1 MADLV
6 NVTIGFQA
14 SMPLNVRVPEGG
26 LKDLLKA
33 VGKDEGWH
41 DLEIQDGRV
50 RLALGHVLYVRT
62 EQEEHKVGFGL

>member
-1 MADLV
+1 MAELV

-14 SMPLNVRVPEGG
+14 SIPLAVRVP
-26 LKDLLKA
+26 KDKLDELLEV
-33 VGKDEGWH
+33 VGKDDGWH

-50 RLALGHVLYVRT
+50 RLALSHVLYVRT

>member
-14 SMPLNVRVPEGG
+14 SIPLAVRVPAGKLE
-26 LKDLLKA
+26 DLLKA
-33 VGKDEGWH
+33 VGGEGWH

-50 RLALGHVLYVRT
+50 RLSLQHVLYVRT

>member
-14 SMPLNVRVPEGG
+14 SMPLAVRVPKEK
-26 LKDLLKA
+26 LEELLGA
-33 VGKDEGWH
+33 VGGEGWH

-50 RLALGHVLYVRT
+50 RLALQHVLYVRT